1 MTYLITSFS
10 GLRPTLSMVIVNS
23 ESITASSGGGRS
35 QFFLPSFLPS
45 VGKSVRCVSQDLTR
59 PVFLCN
65 YIYQVLPVP
74 YKVPFLSL
82 SGLVWVGYF
91 LIFYRSSRG
100 VSFFVSS
107 PLVLVL
113 VLVPQPFALMFT
125 DSLLLQQHPE
135 MSSLPKTTAT
145 TRRRQR
151 IVEKKN

>member
-45 VGKSVRCVSQDLTR
+45 FSRKVS
-59 PVFLCN
+59 PVC
-65 YIYQVLPVP
+65 QVLHLLPVP

-151 IVEKKN
+151 IVEKKNWPVHY